1 MATSIRKNPNKGR
14 VLMAQS
20 NKWVKNNEDDSIYW
34 LNNPEKVG
42 EWIFSFDQ
50 KETFNMFSD
59 YPDKLTP
66 EQKKIF
72 DEENPEWADFFRDR
86 I

>member
-1 MATSIRKNPNKGR
+1 MDYPI
-14 VLMAQS
+14 
-20 NKWVKNNEDDSIYW
+20 WFKNNPDDSIWW
-34 LNNPEKVG
+34 LNNPDRVG

-50 KETFNMFSD
+50 EETFSMFSD

>member
-1 MATSIRKNPNKGR
+1 
-14 VLMAQS
+14 MAQS

-66 EQKKIF
+66 KQKKIF